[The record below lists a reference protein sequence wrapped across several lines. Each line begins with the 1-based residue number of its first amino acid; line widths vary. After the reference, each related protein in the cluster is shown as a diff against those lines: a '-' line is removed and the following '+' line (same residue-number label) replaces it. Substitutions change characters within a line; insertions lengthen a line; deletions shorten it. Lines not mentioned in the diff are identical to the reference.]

1 MIEGPTVST
10 EIFCKVSTRLLGPGG
25 EVRRDDARP
34 RRGDQKTRRHTP
46 EQQQQR
52 QATFPRDAADS
63 RIDRVDQSTQS
74 IAESIGSLLSLLLPL
89 LLSLLL
95 SLLLL
100 RLPLLLPMPL
110 HWVTLARAGT

>member
-1 MIEGPTVST
+1 M
-10 EIFCKVSTRLLGPGG
+10 RLLGPGE
-25 EVRRDDARP
+25 EVRRSDARP
-34 RRGDQKTRRHTP
+34 RRGDQETRRYTP

-52 QATFPRDAADS
+52 QATFPRDSADS

-74 IAESIGSLLSLLLPL
+74 ITESIESLLSLLLPL

-100 RLPLLLPMPL
+100 RLPLLLPML
-110 HWVTLARAGT
+110 LARLPLARHTPARRL